1 MKRSEYERINVIKA
15 KRRLVT
21 EALDQIVQDDIC
33 EMLRDYDGR
42 AFKEFFEQFDK
53 RLDEMI
59 DTHDELIDFVNDY
72 YRNQMID
79 ESEDEDEED

>member
-15 KRRLVT
+15 KRRLVIDT
-21 EALDQIVQDDIC
+21 LDQIVQDDIC

-79 ESEDEDEED
+79 EEDEDEED

>member
-21 EALDQIVQDDIC
+21 DALDQIVQDDIC

-59 DTHDELIDFVNDY
+59 DTHNELIDFVNDY

-79 ESEDEDEED
+79 EEDEDEED